1 MKKIIVLLLS
11 VFIVIIPIFGQ
22 SVSVRKTI
30 QVQNAQERERQR
42 GVWEKDDNQRFG
54 KNNHTPTIHTI
65 NHLPPTPPHFTQ
77 DSKGLEVL
85 KKSKPS
91 TPKVNNNKVPKTT
104 INTEQLFLKPN
115 QTKELDSF
123 SQSFFNIRPTLLEQ
137 LSEEAKTMTPV
148 KKITKEKIQERLL
161 SYIQI
166 ESQSIDDPDMASFPM
181 TEGQKEMAKHIYDEV
196 LSFKSDDVKVTM
208 SDDYYVYIDIPSNI
222 KEAVPSIMFMAHLDV
237 TPEAPGIGIKPII
250 HENYDGGDIELPA
263 GIVLSPNTPQG
274 SHLKDLI
281 GKTIVTSD
289 GSTLLG
295 ADDKT
300 GCAVLVTM
308 IEEIINNPEFRHGR
322 IMVTLSQNEDVGK
335 AAMRYDP
342 NVFDEKPDIVIDL
355 DGDTYNQF
363 SVANFTAIG
372 QSYLFKGNKAHASNG
387 KQTQYADALTAASYF
402 IGLVPPEMNPSAR
415 EGEEGYIHCY
425 SMMQPD
431 NNSNDY
437 VVKVRLR
444 FFDKNEG
451 KYQRQ
456 LMEDNLVKTQ
466 KAFPFVKASI
476 IGDDIQYE
484 NIAYTMPDY
493 VPRII
498 EEAAVMEGLFMSP
511 KKSRGGTTSAMMV
524 AHFPNEVPGG
534 SDLYSGQNAEHS
546 CYEWCCVEE
555 LMQMVNVAEHIINL
569 VLTITK

>member
-54 KNNHTPTIHTI
+54 KNTHTPTIHTI